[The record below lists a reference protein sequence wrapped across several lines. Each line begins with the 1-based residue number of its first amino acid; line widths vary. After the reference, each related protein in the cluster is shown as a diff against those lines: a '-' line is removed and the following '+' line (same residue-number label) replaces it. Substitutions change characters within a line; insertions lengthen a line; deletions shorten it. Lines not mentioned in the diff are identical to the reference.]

1 MGVWQTL
8 PGQNISRVLARTPG
22 VDWVLVDCEHG
33 NIDDAAMHE
42 AVPAIASC
50 GVSPIVRL
58 PDMQGWMIKR
68 ALDAGAHGVL
78 IPLLRSAEEA
88 RKIVAAAK
96 FPPQGQ
102 RGLGSPFAMERF
114 HPIPTMTEYLQQANQ
129 SLLTIVQ
136 IETQEALDAVEEI
149 AEVPGID
156 VLFIGPFDLGNNIG
170 HPILD
175 GVMKP
180 ELEQA
185 IDRILAATTKA
196 GKKAGFFASSGEQA
210 RKTERAAEHKPQ
222 FSRVK
227 SVILQACK
235 SRMRASADMAPRC
248 VHQGC
253 GKEYSDPDEIC
264 RYHPGPPVFH
274 EGQKGWKCC
283 KPRVLTFDEFLEIPP
298 CTEGKHSTTDH
309 PPKIEKKEPAAD
321 GQPTT
326 QSLAD
331 KLAEAVAA
339 APLPGRAPLAPQPTA
354 AAPPPPPESEED
366 EPQLEIPDAQPCRR
380 KGCNVTYKKG
390 QKRSDDEECVHHPGA
405 PIFHEGSKG
414 YSCCKRRVLEF
425 DQFMKIEG
433 CKTSPRH
440 LFIGSGQDKSKRKQ
454 HAPGVAKN
462 GEELLDTVRHD
473 FYQTPQTVIA
483 SFFLK
488 KIDGARAT
496 VDFTPS
502 ALNLDLPTNEP
513 APKRYKTSVP
523 LFGEIDPEKSTF
535 KILGTKLEVSLYK
548 ADGASWPVL
557 RSDDQRR
564 GEILQ
569 IGRAGR
575 V

>member
-8 PGQNISRVLARTPG
+8 PGANVSRVLARTPG

-68 ALDAGAHGVL
+68 ALDSGAHGVL

-88 RKIVAAAK
+88 KKIVAAAK

-114 HPIPTMTEYLQQANQ
+114 NPIPTMTEYLQHAND

-136 IETQEALDAVEEI
+136 IETQEALDSVEEI
-149 AEVPGID
+149 AAVPGID

-175 GVMKP
+175 GVIKP
-180 ELEQA
+180 ELERA
-185 IDRILAATTKA
+185 IDRILAATKKA
-196 GKKAGFFASSGEQA
+196 NKKAGFFASNSTDLA
-210 RKTERAAEHKPQ
+210 LVHRPQ
-222 FSRVK
+222 FSRANSK
-227 SVILQACK
+227 
-235 SRMRASADMAPRC
+235 C

-253 GKEYSDPDEIC
+253 GKEYTDADAVC
-264 RYHPGPPVFH
+264 KYHPGPPVFH

-283 KPRVLTFDEFLEIPP
+283 KPRVLTFDEFLEIEP

-309 PPKIEKKEPAAD
+309 PPKIEKKELAAD
-321 GQPTT
+321 VAPTT

-331 KLAEAVAA
+331 KLAEAAS
-339 APLPGRAPLAPQPTA
+339 APSRAPQATPSAP
-354 AAPPPPPESEED
+354 APAPPPPESEDD
-366 EPQLEIPDAQPCRR
+366 EPALEIPDGKACRR
-380 KGCNVTYKKG
+380 KTCNATYKKG
-390 QKRSDDEECVHHPGA
+390 QARSDDEKCVHHPGA

-414 YSCCKRRVLEF
+414 YTCCKRRVLEF

-440 LFIGSGQDKSKRKQ
+440 LFIGSGQDKSKK
-454 HAPGVAKN
+454 AGASTGKD
-462 GEELLDTVRHD
+462 GEELLETVRHD
-473 FYQTPQTVIA
+473 FYQTPTTVIA

-488 KIDGARAT
+488 KIDSAKAT
-496 VDFTPS
+496 VKFNANTLD
-502 ALNLDLPTNEP
+502 LDLPTSDAP
-513 APKRYKTSVP
+513 PKRYKTAVP
-523 LFGEIDPEKSTF
+523 LFGKIDTEKSTF
-535 KILGTKLEVSLYK
+535 KILGTKLEVNLYK

-557 RSDDQRR
+557 RSDEQRN
-564 GEILQ
+564 GSILQ
-569 IGRAGR
+569 VGKPGR

>member
-1 MGVWQTL
+1 MLQGCTFKNALEKSERPSLGVWQTL
-8 PGQNISRVLARTPG
+8 PGPNVSRILARTPG
-22 VDWVLVDCEHG
+22 IDWVLVDCEHG

-68 ALDAGAHGVL
+68 ALDSGAHGVL
-78 IPLLRSAEEA
+78 IPLLRSSEEA

-114 HPIPTMTEYLQQANQ
+114 NPIPTMTEYLQHANS

-170 HPILD
+170 YPILD
-175 GVMKP
+175 GVIRP

-185 IDRILAATTKA
+185 IDRILAATNKA

-210 RKTERAAEHKPQ
+210 KKYADK
-222 FSRVK
+222 
-227 SVILQACK
+227 
-235 SRMRASADMAPRC
+235 DMAPKC

-283 KPRVLTFDEFLEIPP
+283 KPRVLTFNEFLDIPP
-298 CTEGKHSTTDH
+298 CTDGKHSTTDH
-309 PPKIEKKEPAAD
+309 PPKIERKELASD
-321 GQPTT
+321 VNPTK
-326 QSLAD
+326 QSLSD
-331 KLAEAVAA
+331 KLAEVVSAA
-339 APLPGRAPLAPQPTA
+339 ATTTSRAPLTPQPAPT
-354 AAPPPPPESEED
+354 APPPPPESEDD
-366 EPQLEIPDAQPCRR
+366 EPSLEIPDGKTCRR

-390 QKRSDDEECVHHPGA
+390 QQRSDDEQCVHHPGA

-425 DQFMKIEG
+425 DQFMKLEG

-440 LFIGSGQDKSKRKQ
+440 LFVGSGQDKGKKKEGTSGAGQ
-454 HAPGVAKN
+454 D
-462 GEELLDTVRHD
+462 GEELLETVRHD
-473 FYQTPQTVIA
+473 FYQTPATVIA

-488 KIDGARAT
+488 KIDSTRAT
-496 VDFTPS
+496 IKFNVNTLD
-502 ALNLDLPTNEP
+502 LDLPTNEP
-513 APKRYKTSVP
+513 APKRYKTTVP
-523 LFGEIDPEKSTF
+523 LFGEIDTEKSTF

-557 RSDDQRR
+557 RSDQQHE
-564 GEILQ
+564 GKILQ